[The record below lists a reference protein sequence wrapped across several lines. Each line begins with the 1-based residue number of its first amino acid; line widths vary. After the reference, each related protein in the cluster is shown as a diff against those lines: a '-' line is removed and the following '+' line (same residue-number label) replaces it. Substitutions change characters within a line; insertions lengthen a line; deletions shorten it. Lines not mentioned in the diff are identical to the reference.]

1 MIFFIIYIFCVICL
15 VSIFLAYRSQDTLGI
30 IPDRIWIFL
39 IFLCFIPILN
49 TVMLLMIMFNHDSP
63 QVEDVNEALKTMEEL
78 DKKLR
83 ELSDKFNKR

>member
-1 MIFFIIYIFCVICL
+1 
-15 VSIFLAYRSQDTLGI
+15 
-30 IPDRIWIFL
+30 
-39 IFLCFIPILN
+39 
-49 TVMLLMIMFNHDSP
+49 MFNHDSP